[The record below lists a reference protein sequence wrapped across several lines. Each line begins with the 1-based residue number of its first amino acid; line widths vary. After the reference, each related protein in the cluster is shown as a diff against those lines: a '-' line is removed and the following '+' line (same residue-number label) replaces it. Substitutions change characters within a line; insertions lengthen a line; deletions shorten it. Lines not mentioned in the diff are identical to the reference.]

1 MSAYLRALLR
11 TLRGMASTAKRAQ
24 SRVEAVVLRR
34 FREVLAG
41 RRISQVE
48 LAERVGLSRV
58 QLNRILNGHKPAT
71 FTEAVD
77 IARALDLDLADV
89 VAQAQREV
97 GPGERPALRFPPAA
111 EVAALELRL
120 SLDAESAGEGHGD
133 VTGASASG
141 KEDPNCG

>member
-1 MSAYLRALLR
+1 
-11 TLRGMASTAKRAQ
+11 MASTAKRAQ

-77 IARALDLDLADV
+77 IAAALGLDLADV
-89 VAQAQREV
+89 VAQAQRELEPAPA
-97 GPGERPALRFPPAA
+97 PGIPLAA
-111 EVAALELRL
+111 EVADIELQLRL
-120 SLDAESAGEGHGD
+120 ERGAAGERHAEVNG
-133 VTGASASG
+133 
-141 KEDPNCG
+141 E